1 MYWLEEIYCVKLG
14 PLISEVKRV
23 EIIEKLKH
31 ANIGRTLWYL
41 WRKWKANIARRKI
54 KTRKKIFQYLDYSES
69 IAKAFVFHQTSRNLF
84 TIQKLRYFS
93 IIFWHIDIEF
103 ILSIICIWLMHIVK
117 YISSIQNFHTILIFF
132 WYLISKFELNCNT
145 FVIKVDF
152 R

>member
-41 WRKWKANIARRKI
+41 WRKWKANIAHRKI

-93 IIFWHIDIEF
+93 IIFLTYWHWIYFINNMHLVNAHCQIYFIDSKLPYYLNLF
-103 ILSIICIWLMHIVK
+103 LVSYFKIWTKL
-117 YISSIQNFHTILIFF
+117 Q
-132 WYLISKFELNCNT
+132 
-145 FVIKVDF
+145 
-152 R
+152 